1 MSKSKRPFIP
11 AFPSEQGTHQD
22 GTWNQ
27 TYDPGMSLRD
37 YFAGQALAGL
47 CSAQDSHGTWQGD
60 NEATAE
66 AAYELADW
74 MMDEREYELA
84 DWMMDERE
92 KEDQ

>member
-1 MSKSKRPFIP
+1 MSNSKRPFIP

-47 CSAQDSHGTWQGD
+47 CSAQDKNGIWQGD
-60 NEATAE
+60 NEAAAEAAE

-74 MMDEREYELA
+74 MMEERE
-84 DWMMDERE
+84 RE
-92 KEDQ
+92 DTE